1 MPDAA
6 SCASAD
12 SQRQYWFW
20 KSKYKDVIL
29 FIKIGTFYELYEDD
43 AQIGVDVLNFK
54 MTMWALL
61 AASVAE
67 QNFGY
72 MGQAGRDRMFCGC
85 RTGVG
90 HCRQV
95 GCPQSGIDDAC
106 QRLLAAGYKVGRIE
120 QTETAVEAKAKRGPK
135 VRSWLTPCTPL

>member
-1 MPDAA
+1 M
-6 SCASAD
+6 C
-12 SQRQYWFW
+12 
-20 KSKYKDVIL
+20 
-29 FIKIGTFYELYEDD
+29 
-43 AQIGVDVLNFK
+43 
-54 MTMWALL
+54 
-61 AASVAE
+61 
-67 QNFGY
+67 
-72 MGQAGRDRMFCGC
+72 CGC

-135 VRSWLTPCTPL
+135 VRSWLTIRTINRGFATSDAVN